1 MVDLSFRKPVELNIH
16 EIDDIV
22 AAPVLSQPRAIAI
35 DVKFEGSRGPLR
47 VSELIQDHLGQLRIA
62 RVVQLGVKPGCYK
75 KSAQPGFDTSVSLL
89 PMAFEPGEPKMGELY
104 SSPHEQPKR
113 RLSGVD
119 GDDSSVRRPGI
130 LRSRWVFLGGCSSP
144 GPWFLLWMFINGF
157 VIGVSEIICL
167 FRFLLIHVHMVSFL
181 VNFHVIIFLVEKW
194 WEAGRN

>member
-1 MVDLSFRKPVELNIH
+1 VVDLSFRKPVELNIH

-113 RLSGVD
+113 RFSGVY
-119 GDDSSVRRPGI
+119 GVDSSVRRPGI
-130 LRSRWVFLGGCSSP
+130 LRSRWVFLGGCSLSS
-144 GPWFLLWMFINGF
+144 WFLLRTFLSVF
-157 VIGVSEIICL
+157 AIGVLGVSYLFRCL
-167 FRFLLIHVHMVSFL
+167 FVYTLFVDILASL
-181 VNFHVIIFLVEKW
+181 HVIAV
-194 WEAGRN
+194 